1 MDKKDD
7 KKPKPPP
14 DPLKKSALPDL
25 ERYRIQ
31 EKMRDKAQL
40 EMMNHAI
47 REWTL
52 VRSLAWSE
60 RIIVVIAAVLFLMDK
75 DRDFLTFS
83 GAGFIFVSLI
93 FLGPIYG
100 VMMFASLMGVYA
112 LLRRRP
118 NGLPKKAAGFRRII
132 YPAYVLWLPVLYF
145 LSYHAMNGYYELI
158 KAVPVWDKIK
168 EMWFK

>member
-25 ERYRIQ
+25 ERYRLQ

-60 RIIVVIAAVLFLMDK
+60 RMIAVIAAILFIVDK
-75 DRDFLTFS
+75 DRDFIS
-83 GAGFIFVSLI
+83 GSGIGFVIVSLI

-112 LLRRRP
+112 ILRRKRA
-118 NGLPKKAAGFRRII
+118 LPKKAAGFRRII
-132 YPAYVLWLPVLYF
+132 YPAYILWFPVLYV
-145 LSYHAMNGYYELI
+145 LSHYAMNGFYELA
-158 KAVPVWDKIK
+158 KAVPVWDKVK